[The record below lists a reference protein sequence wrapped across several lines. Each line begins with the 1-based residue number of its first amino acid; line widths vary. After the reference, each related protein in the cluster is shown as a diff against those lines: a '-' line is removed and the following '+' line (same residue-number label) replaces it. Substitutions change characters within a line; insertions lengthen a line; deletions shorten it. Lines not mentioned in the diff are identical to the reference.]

1 MLKQIAKDFKIGIS
15 RQGLAHGH
23 SRAVTWIEDIVF
35 WQLDQL
41 PMDGL
46 HKLNV
51 GATWQVRPPNA
62 LGEDGIAG

>member
-1 MLKQIAKDFKIGIS
+1 MLKQIAKDFKIRIS

-23 SRAVTWIEDIVF
+23 SRTVTWIEDIVF

-41 PMDGL
+41 SMDGL
-46 HKLNV
+46 HELNV